1 MPPVQRGHARKLP
14 SGKWQLRY
22 YEADGTRKTGGTFQ
36 SKSAAMQHYRDAIEP
51 RLNGTEPVPELTLSE
66 LVELYLE
73 RHAAVVRPRT
83 ITTLRERLVHA
94 TRAYGDVP
102 LRELERMAGELAAWQ
117 ATLPERSR
125 YGIVQALR
133 QTLAAAVRWDYM
145 SRNPAKLAG
154 RNPEPPPRPIRA
166 YTLAELDA
174 LAVELSQPYQPLPAF
189 AAATGLRPEEW
200 LALERRD
207 IDRRAGIVN
216 IGRTVSDG
224 VIVELGKTSRSRRQV
239 PLSRRASTALDALPP
254 RLDTPLLFPAPGGG
268 LLDLDNFRR
277 REWGIAVTASG
288 VAKPARIY
296 DLRSSFAS
304 NALAA
309 GVTVFELA
317 RVMGTSVRMI
327 ERHYGALLDGAHSVI
342 ASRLD
347 AFEAERE
354 QAATQAKG
362 AEVACETGGD
372 TQTGGGAD
380 AGVG

>member
-1 MPPVQRGHARKLP
+1 MPAIQRGHARKRQ

-22 YEADGTRKTGGTFQ
+22 YDADGTRKTGGTFP

-51 RLNGTEPVPELTLSE
+51 RLNGTEPVPEFTLSE

-102 LRELERMAGELAAWQ
+102 LRELERMAGELATWQ

-145 SRNPAKLAG
+145 TRNPAKLAG
-154 RNPEPPPRPIRA
+154 RNPEPPPRSIRA
-166 YTLAELDA
+166 YTLVELDA
-174 LAVELSQPYQPLPAF
+174 LAAELSQPYRPLPAF

-207 IDRRAGIVN
+207 VDRRAGIVN
-216 IGRTVSDG
+216 VRRTVSEG
-224 VIVELGKTSRSRRQV
+224 VVVELAKTSASRRQV
-239 PLSRRASTALDALPP
+239 PLSRRASAALDALPP
-254 RLDTPLLFPAPGGG
+254 RLDTPLLFPAPEGG

-277 REWGIAVTASG
+277 REWAVAVEASG
-288 VAKPARIY
+288 VATPARIY
-296 DLRSSFAS
+296 DLRSTFAS

-327 ERHYGALLDGAHSVI
+327 ERHYGTLLDGAHAGLVG
-342 ASRLD
+342 RLD
-347 AFEAERE
+347 AIEATLEEATRE
-354 QAATQAKG
+354 AAS
-362 AEVACETGGD
+362 D
-372 TQTGGGAD
+372 
-380 AGVG
+380 